1 MPARYT
7 ATTPQPEPSR
17 ASRSGAIF
25 VISGLPARL
34 IVRIVVFVAG
44 CFFFFLGGSSVAA
57 SAATSSLVAPLCSQL
72 ILSSAASP
80 AAAFATSAPCRVAT
94 AESSSSSSKA
104 AGFCAED
111 GEEGLSNG
119 GEVRLGA
126 GLETGVCGFTAAIG
140 YCAAQQNAGA
150 QREQRAE
157 ALHSAGSGAAAAPC
171 VLSTALRCAWPRC
184 VG

>member
-1 MPARYT
+1 M
-7 ATTPQPEPSR
+7 
-17 ASRSGAIF
+17 
-25 VISGLPARL
+25 PARL

-80 AAAFATSAPCRVAT
+80 AAALATSAPCRVAT

-126 GLETGVCGFTAAIG
+126 GLETGVCGFTAAIS
-140 YCAAQQNAGA
+140 YCVAQQNAGA
-150 QREQRAE
+150 QREPQCRERSSGGSQHSAALRQASLRGLARRDAGKRRGGRE
-157 ALHSAGSGAAAAPC
+157 ALPC
-171 VLSTALRCAWPRC
+171 
-184 VG
+184 